1 MEEISF
7 KKDFGKMISKV
18 KFYNEMKAY
27 GFIEGDED
35 GDIFFHA
42 TDLTSFDELQK
53 GDSVEFEVVKTKKGK
68 QAKKIKKL

>member
-1 MEEISF
+1 
-7 KKDFGKMISKV
+7 
-18 KFYNEMKAY
+18 MKAY
-27 GFIEGDED
+27 GFIEGDDE

-53 GDSVEFEVVKTKKGK
+53 GDSVEFEVEKTKKGK